1 MALFVSG
8 LAIAPT
14 MITTMALIEAHVPH
28 AKLTEGMTW
37 ISTGLAVGIAVGS
50 SVTGWVVDTAGAQTG
65 YVVSVSAG
73 VAAAAVAFAGYRR
86 LTRPAQGR
94 CQQSMGTATAGQSS
108 KERTAWHNWAG
119 NITATPA
126 RTVTPASV
134 GELQETVRRAAEDG
148 LRVKAVGTGHS
159 FTAAAATDGV
169 LVRPQALAGIR
180 SIDRAAG
187 TVTVAA
193 GTVLKDLNQALAAA
207 GLSLTNMGDIME
219 QTVSGAT
226 STGTHGTG
234 RDSASI
240 AAQIR
245 GLELVTADGRLLT
258 CSEKENP
265 EVFAAARLGIGALGI
280 VTAITFAVEPIFFL
294 TAREEPMGFDR
305 VTAEFEEHFAEN
317 EHFEFYW
324 FPHTGNCN
332 TKRNNRSQGP
342 AAPPGP
348 VSAWIEDELLSNGL
362 FQAVN
367 SLGRAVPATI
377 PSIARVASRALSA
390 RTYTDIPYKVFTSP
404 AGCASWRWSTPS
416 RAGRSSRRCGSC
428 GRWSTARGCGS
439 ASPWRCGRPR
449 RTTSRC
455 RRPPGATRRTS
466 RCTCTRTPRTAPTSP
481 RPRPSSPRTAAVRT
495 GARCT
500 RGTPGTSRR
509 PTRVS
514 ASSSRCA
521 TAWTPTGSS
530 ATTTCGASWGTESVR
545 CQGTFCRAAGCE
557 AFGPVVGAGGVGGG
571 DALGVSFDGEAPG
584 VGSVEASGFPEPEGL
599 GPGLGLRPP
608 DEDEG
613 LGDVPGPGV
622 RPPLSSP
629 FFSSAPGSWW
639 GGVGRSWPTLR
650 VPPEKS
656 VPPPSL
662 TEVPAMAS

>member
-1 MALFVSG
+1 
-8 LAIAPT
+8 
-14 MITTMALIEAHVPH
+14 
-28 AKLTEGMTW
+28 
-37 ISTGLAVGIAVGS
+37 
-50 SVTGWVVDTAGAQTG
+50 
-65 YVVSVSAG
+65 
-73 VAAAAVAFAGYRR
+73 
-86 LTRPAQGR
+86 
-94 CQQSMGTATAGQSS
+94 MGTATAGQSS
-108 KERTAWHNWAG
+108 TERTAWHNWAG
-119 NITATPA
+119 NVTATPA
-126 RTVTPASV
+126 RVVTPASV
-134 GELQETVRRAAEDG
+134 GELQEAVRRAAEDG

-193 GTVLKDLNQALAAA
+193 GTVLKDLNQALARE

-265 EVFAAARLGIGALGI
+265 KVFAAARLGIGALGV

-294 TAREEPMGFDR
+294 TAREEPMTFDR

-342 AAPPGP
+342 AAPPGR

-404 AGCASWRWSTPS
+404 RRVRFVEMEYALPRERVVEALRELRSTVD
-416 RAGRSSRRCGSC
+416 RSGLRISF
-428 GRWSTARGCGS
+428 
-439 ASPWRCGRPR
+439 PVEV
-449 RTTSRC
+449 
-455 RRPPGATRRTS
+455 
-466 RCTCTRTPRTAPTSP
+466 RTAPADDITLSTASGRETAYIAVHMYKSTP
-481 RPRPSSPRTAAVRT
+481 YQAYFTAAERIFTAHGGRPHWGKVH
-495 GARCT
+495 T
-500 RGTPGTSRR
+500 RDAGYFAEVYPRFGEFTALRDRLDPDRVFGNDYLRR
-509 PTRVS
+509 V
-514 ASSSRCA
+514 
-521 TAWTPTGSS
+521 
-530 ATTTCGASWGTESVR
+530 
-545 CQGTFCRAAGCE
+545 
-557 AFGPVVGAGGVGGG
+557 
-571 DALGVSFDGEAPG
+571 
-584 VGSVEASGFPEPEGL
+584 
-599 GPGLGLRPP
+599 
-608 DEDEG
+608 
-613 LGDVPGPGV
+613 LGD
-622 RPPLSSP
+622 
-629 FFSSAPGSWW
+629 
-639 GGVGRSWPTLR
+639 
-650 VPPEKS
+650 
-656 VPPPSL
+656 
-662 TEVPAMAS
+662 

>member
-1 MALFVSG
+1 
-8 LAIAPT
+8 
-14 MITTMALIEAHVPH
+14 
-28 AKLTEGMTW
+28 
-37 ISTGLAVGIAVGS
+37 
-50 SVTGWVVDTAGAQTG
+50 
-65 YVVSVSAG
+65 
-73 VAAAAVAFAGYRR
+73 
-86 LTRPAQGR
+86 
-94 CQQSMGTATAGQSS
+94 MGTATAGQSS

-187 TVTVAA
+187 IVTVAA

-404 AGCASWRWSTPS
+404 RRVRFVEMEYALPRGQVVEALREL
-416 RAGRSSRRCGSC
+416 RAMVDRSGLRISF
-428 GRWSTARGCGS
+428 
-439 ASPWRCGRPR
+439 PVEV
-449 RTTSRC
+449 
-455 RRPPGATRRTS
+455 
-466 RCTCTRTPRTAPTSP
+466 RTAPADDITLSTASGRDTAYIAVHMYKNTP
-481 RPRPSSPRTAAVRT
+481 YHAYFTAAEAIFTAHGGRPHWGKVH
-495 GARCT
+495 T
-500 RGTPGTSRR
+500 RDAGYFAEAYPRFGEFLALRDRLDPDRVFGNDYLRR
-509 PTRVS
+509 V
-514 ASSSRCA
+514 
-521 TAWTPTGSS
+521 
-530 ATTTCGASWGTESVR
+530 
-545 CQGTFCRAAGCE
+545 
-557 AFGPVVGAGGVGGG
+557 
-571 DALGVSFDGEAPG
+571 
-584 VGSVEASGFPEPEGL
+584 
-599 GPGLGLRPP
+599 
-608 DEDEG
+608 
-613 LGDVPGPGV
+613 LGD
-622 RPPLSSP
+622 
-629 FFSSAPGSWW
+629 
-639 GGVGRSWPTLR
+639 
-650 VPPEKS
+650 
-656 VPPPSL
+656 
-662 TEVPAMAS
+662 